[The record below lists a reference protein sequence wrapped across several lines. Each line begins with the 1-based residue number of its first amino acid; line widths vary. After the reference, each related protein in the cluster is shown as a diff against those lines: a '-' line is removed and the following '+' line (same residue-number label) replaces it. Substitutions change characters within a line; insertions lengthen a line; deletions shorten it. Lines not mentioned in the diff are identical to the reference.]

1 MTIAGRRRPLY
12 AAAAGALLSMPISAA
27 AASHTV
33 TVVIEHLKFPA
44 VPPLQPGDSIV
55 WVNKDLFRHTVTGPG
70 KSFDLDLPAGAKAKL
85 TMRKAGSFAIT
96 CRYHPGMKGMIVVRA
111 R

>member
-1 MTIAGRRRPLY
+1 MTA
-12 AAAAGALLSMPISAA
+12 
-27 AASHTV
+27 
-33 TVVIEHLKFPA
+33 VIEHLKFPPIPA
-44 VPPLQPGDSIV
+44 LKAGNSII
-55 WVNKDLFRHTVTGPG
+55 WVNKDIFRHTVTGPG

-85 TMRKAGSFAIT
+85 TMRKAGKFAIT